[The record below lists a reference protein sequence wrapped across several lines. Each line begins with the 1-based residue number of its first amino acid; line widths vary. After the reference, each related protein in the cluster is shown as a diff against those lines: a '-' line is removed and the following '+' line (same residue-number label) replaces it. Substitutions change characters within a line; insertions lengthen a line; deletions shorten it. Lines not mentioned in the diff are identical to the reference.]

1 MAQGIGIKLPIR
13 LGKIGYFEQTFTTLE
28 EAKANLTNLL
38 LTNKGERPMQ
48 PKFGA
53 DISKIL
59 FENNVE
65 GLDDIIERNIQ
76 QAIDFWL
83 PYINIQEIV
92 VDTSSEVVDQNKIR
106 IKITFGVSQ
115 IPNRFDTIILLFNT

>member
-28 EAKANLTNLL
+28 EAKANLLNLL

-92 VDTSSEVVDQNKIR
+92 VDTSSEVVDQNKIQ

-115 IPNRFDTIILLFNT
+115 IPNRFDTIILEFNN

>member
-13 LGKIGYFEQTFTTLE
+13 LGNIGYFEQTFTTLE

-48 PKFGA
+48 AKFGA
-53 DISKIL
+53 DISKLL

-92 VDTSSEVVDQNKIR
+92 VDTSSERVDENKIL
-106 IKITFGVSQ
+106 ITITFGVSQ
-115 IPNRFDTIILLFNT
+115 IPNRFETIILTF